1 MLVGIELRQL
11 IAIVVSKCVHSIKI
25 YNSLLSYKT
34 ISDVM
39 RNDRTILIAW
49 MRTLGLCS
57 PYEG

>member
-1 MLVGIELRQL
+1 MLVGIEL

-25 YNSLLSYKT
+25 YNSLLSYKN

-39 RNDRTILIAW
+39 RNDRTIPIAW
-49 MRTLGLCS
+49 LRTLGLCS